1 MIRAFLVILE
11 IIVYLLFFIP
21 VLLVVYIIRIF
32 NKKLSGEIAQYFI
45 RGVLGVVLATTGSK
59 VELRGL
65 ENIPDEAVLFVGNHR
80 SDFDIVIAYAKTPKR
95 LGFVAKD
102 EMSKIPLL
110 AQWMKLL
117 DCTFL
122 DRKDV
127 KKGMKS
133 ILQGIEN
140 IKEGTSMWI
149 FPEGTRYSDIAADEV
164 MEFKEGSFR
173 MAQKAK
179 CPVVPVA
186 IYASDRIFEAQKPM
200 IKPARIVMEFCK
212 PIKIDELDITQQ
224 KRLGVL
230 SREEII
236 KSLSKIV

>member
-11 IIVYLLFFIP
+11 IIGYLLFFIP

-45 RGVLGVVLATTGSK
+45 RGVLGIVLATTGSK

-212 PIKIDELDITQQ
+212 PIIIDELDITQQ
-224 KRLGVL
+224 KKLGVL

>member
-11 IIVYLLFFIP
+11 IIGYLLFFIP
-21 VLLVVYIIRIF
+21 VLLIIYIVRIF
-32 NKKLSGEIAQYFI
+32 NKRMSGEMAQYFI
-45 RGVLGVVLATTGSK
+45 RGVLGLVLVTTGSK

-110 AQWMKLL
+110 AQWMRLL

-127 KKGMKS
+127 KKGMQS

-149 FPEGTRYSDIAADEV
+149 FPEGTRYSDTPANEV
-164 MEFKEGSFR
+164 QEFKEGSFR

-186 IYASDRIFEAQKPM
+186 IYASDKIFEAQKPR
-200 IKPARIVMEFCK
+200 IKAANIIMEFCK
-212 PIKIDELDITQQ
+212 PIRIDELDSMQQ
-224 KRLGVL
+224 KRLGVMA
-230 SREEII
+230 REEITQT
-236 KSLSKIV
+236 LSKIV